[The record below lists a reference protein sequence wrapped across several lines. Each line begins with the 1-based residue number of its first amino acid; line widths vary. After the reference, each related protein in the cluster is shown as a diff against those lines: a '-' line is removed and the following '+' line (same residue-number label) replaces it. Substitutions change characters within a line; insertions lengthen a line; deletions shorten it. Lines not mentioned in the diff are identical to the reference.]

1 MDSFDDTGL
10 AAWYR
15 AADALVVTSLADGM
29 NLVAKEFVAARG
41 DGDGVVVLSEF
52 AGAAKD
58 FPEALIIN
66 PYDIEAI
73 KSALLGALSLPDGER
88 RLRMAAMRETVRQ
101 HDVHHWARNFLER
114 LGKVPRARHRFS
126 MWNLPF
132 VSRLRIAHRSAH

>member
-1 MDSFDDTGL
+1 
-10 AAWYR
+10 
-15 AADALVVTSLADGM
+15 M

-52 AGAAKD
+52 AGAAHE

-73 KSALLGALSLPDGER
+73 KSALLAALAMPDDER
-88 RLRMAAMRETVRQ
+88 QSRMHSMRANVRR

-114 LGKVPRARHRFS
+114 LETVSRVRHRYS
-126 MWNLPF
+126 MWNLPLL
-132 VSRLRIAHRSAH
+132 SRLSIAHRSPR